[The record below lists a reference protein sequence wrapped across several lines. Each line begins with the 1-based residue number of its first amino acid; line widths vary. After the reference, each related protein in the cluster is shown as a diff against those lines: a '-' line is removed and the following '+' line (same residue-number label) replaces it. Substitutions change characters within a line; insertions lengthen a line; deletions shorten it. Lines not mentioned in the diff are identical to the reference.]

1 VLVLRAEGGTNVPRE
16 GHIRRSLTLA
26 AMSMSQGMIL
36 LDVTIVNV
44 GLPAIQRELHA
55 SPGTLEWVISAYA
68 LVLATLIPFG
78 GMLGDRY
85 GRKRVFTG
93 GLLVFT
99 AASVACALAASA
111 AVLIAFRAVQGVGG
125 AVMSA
130 LTLSILSEAYP
141 AGRRAGA
148 IGMWAAAGGLGFGL
162 GPVAGGLLLSRFG
175 WSSIFWVN
183 VPIGV
188 TGAVVAMAAVRES
201 RDPARRRFD
210 VAGLC
215 LCGAGLFGAT
225 LGLIESAGAGWA
237 SAVVMGPL
245 AGGFACLAGFVWWER
260 RAASPMVP
268 MSLWR
273 AAGFRRSS
281 CIFLLFY
288 AAQAGLMFYVTLL
301 FQDIRNWSALRTGL
315 SWLLMNIPFFVMA
328 QLAGRMSRRFPPWAL
343 IGSGCLVAAIGTS
356 GLAQTTAATPFAL
369 VALWY
374 VLFGAGCGLAVPLI
388 ATAAMADVSPG
399 VSGVASGILNAG
411 RQVGTSVGLAVL
423 GSAGVGATV
432 GAWHARIAA
441 FPDRPAARALTHAVS
456 GGQLQLV
463 RQRLGTRGAQLAVP
477 AFLHGFDIAVSAAA
491 VILLAAAAI
500 AYAGLSAVRKRRSQ
514 DQARIETA
522 EPAQLHTTGTSPR
535 PQASG
540 TRRYQ

>member
-1 VLVLRAEGGTNVPRE
+1 MLQD
-16 GHIRRSLTLA
+16 GHIRRLLTLA
-26 AMSMSQGMIL
+26 AMSVSQGMIL

-55 SPGTLEWVISAYA
+55 PPGTLEWVISAYA
-68 LVLATLIPFG
+68 LVLAALIPLG
-78 GMLGDRY
+78 GTLGDRY
-85 GRKRVFTG
+85 GRKRIFIC

-99 AASVACALAASA
+99 AASSACALAASA
-111 AVLIAFRAVQGVGG
+111 AVLIAFRAVQGAGG

-148 IGMWAAAGGLGFGL
+148 IGMWAAVGGLGFGL

-183 VPIGV
+183 VPIGM
-188 TGAVVAMAAVRES
+188 TCAVVAIVAVRES
-201 RDPARRRFD
+201 RDPAGRRFD

-215 LCGAGLFGAT
+215 LCGAGLLGVT
-225 LGLIESAGAGWA
+225 LGLIESAGAGWT
-237 SAVVMGPL
+237 SAEVMGPM
-245 AGGFACLAGFVWWER
+245 AGGFACLAGFVLWER

-268 MSLWR
+268 PLLWR
-273 AAGFRRSS
+273 ASGFRRSS

-315 SWLLMNIPFFVMA
+315 SWLFMNIPFFVMA
-328 QLAGRMSRRFPPWAL
+328 QLAGRMSRRFPAWAL
-343 IGSGCLVAAIGTS
+343 TGSGCLVAAIGTF
-356 GLAQTTAATPFAL
+356 GLAQVTATTPFAL

-374 VLFGAGCGLAVPLI
+374 ALFGLGCGLAVPLI
-388 ATAAMADVSPG
+388 ATAAMADVPPG
-399 VSGVASGILNAG
+399 ASGVASGILNAS

-423 GSAGVGATV
+423 GSAGVSATV
-432 GAWHARIAA
+432 SAWHARIAA
-441 FPDRPAARALTHAVS
+441 FPDRSAARALTHAVS
-456 GGQLQLV
+456 GGQLQPV
-463 RQRLGTRGAQLAVP
+463 RQRLGARGAQLAVP
-477 AFLHGFDIAVSAAA
+477 AFVHGFDIAVSAAA
-491 VILLAAAAI
+491 LILLAAAAI
-500 AYAGLSAVRKRRSQ
+500 AYAGLPAARKRRSQ
-514 DQARIETA
+514 EQAPIETA
-522 EPAQLHTTGTSPR
+522 ESSQAHGTGTSPW
-535 PQASG
+535 PQSSSG